1 MLSARQPTGIFVMAE
16 DGDDTM
22 ARPSGMATPE
32 CIRAAYAAPENETP
46 EQRRKRLANK
56 RAAKYRYFLTVDE
69 ARRAH
74 NKERQRRRRETL
86 DDAVRSAIR
95 EQNRVRQHVRRARMT
110 DADKQ
115 ERNRR
120 ERLRRAQL
128 DDDRR
133 ARLREREKLRGRRR
147 RAQQQQRQQQAQDEP
162 HSSDASSECMPHHA
176 PLRPSVVQL
185 PPLNDPSTALPPSSS
200 SSSSVAAPVAVRPLP
215 SLQSQTTIEI
225 APLQFVL
232 PPASSIQSL
241 TLADRWAPLPQVQN
255 VLPHASTLLHA
266 LAPSSTNTLPPISA
280 SVTPIASGPAPV
292 TLPPVGFTASVAT
305 AAPPPAP
312 PQPSS
317 SSATSSGLG
326 SSAFAP
332 LLVPLQPQSMLGLLL
347 NPRRPAS
354 PLALPPPP
362 PAPVSATATGVAA
375 SHPPL
380 PLPSLS
386 QLPEFINSNHSTFN
400 VNNSSSHNDMTS
412 YSSSFSSP
420 SRTAA

>member
-1 MLSARQPTGIFVMAE
+1 MADASSE
-16 DGDDTM
+16 RDAM
-22 ARPSGMATPE
+22 ARPSGLATPE
-32 CIRAAYAAPENETP
+32 SIRTAYAAPENETP

-69 ARRAH
+69 SRRAH

-95 EQNRVRQHVRRARMT
+95 EQNRMRQHVRRARMT

-147 RAQQQQRQQQAQDEP
+147 RAQQQQRQQREQEQEQEQEQEEDDDDDDPANGHVARRVRE
-162 HSSDASSECMPHHA
+162 
-176 PLRPSVVQL
+176 RPSVVQL
-185 PPLNDPSTALPPSSS
+185 PPLNDPSSAST
-200 SSSSVAAPVAVRPLP
+200 VAVAVRPLP
-215 SLQSQTTIEI
+215 SLQPQPQTTTIEI

-266 LAPSSTNTLPPISA
+266 LAPSSNNPLPPISA
-280 SVTPIASGPAPV
+280 SVTPIASVPV
-292 TLPPVGFTASVAT
+292 SASLPPVGFPAAAVSTAPG
-305 AAPPPAP
+305 PPPA
-312 PQPSS
+312 SS
-317 SSATSSGLG
+317 ISTG
-326 SSAFAP
+326 SSIQGSALAS
-332 LLVPLQPQSMLGLLL
+332 LLVPLPPQSMLGLLL

-354 PLALPPPP
+354 PLPLPPPP
-362 PAPVSATATGVAA
+362 PPPAAAAPVQVTTP
-375 SHPPL
+375 HP

-386 QLPEFINSNHSTFN
+386 QLPDFLNSNHTTLHTTSSTH
-400 VNNSSSHNDMTS
+400 VDIAS
-412 YSSSFSSP
+412 YSTSFSSP
-420 SRTAA
+420 SRSPA